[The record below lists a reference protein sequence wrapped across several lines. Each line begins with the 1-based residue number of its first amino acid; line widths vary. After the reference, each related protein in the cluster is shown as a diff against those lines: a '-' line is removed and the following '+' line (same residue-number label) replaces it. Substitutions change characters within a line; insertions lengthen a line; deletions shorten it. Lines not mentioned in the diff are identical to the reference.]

1 MANLDTCDLETVLG
15 GANPLGVTPD
25 KLHDGMVNTGPSTF
39 QPLNCVKASE
49 ALPNP
54 PAALKDTWV
63 CTAKGAAMSPQSK

>member
-1 MANLDTCDLETVLG
+1 MTNIDCSDLESVHG

-25 KLHDGMVNTGPSTF
+25 KLHPGMVNTGPSTF

-63 CTAKGAAMSPQSK
+63 CTANGAPQQPK